1 MLFLFVPRDSIGNHS
16 DEAGS
21 GAVAKTRRRESPQER
36 TLANLRTKLVHV
48 SDVPR
53 SGGYPG
59 SSSPVVPSLFAPFPP
74 PRSLP
79 VRPRTPR
86 LINSYL
92 ISEARQPG
100 SRFSSCARAVSGGRI
115 SRSLRRYT
123 VGPRHIAYY

>member
-16 DEAGS
+16 
-21 GAVAKTRRRESPQER
+21 GAVAKTHHREPAGKNACESPYETR
-36 TLANLRTKLVHV
+36 TRQ

-59 SSSPVVPSLFAPFPP
+59 SSSPVIPSLFTPLPSP
-74 PRSLP
+74 SLP

>member
-1 MLFLFVPRDSIGNHS
+1 MLFLFVPRDSIGNHC

-21 GAVAKTRRRESPQER
+21 GAVAKTHHRESPQER
-36 TLANLRTKLVHV
+36 TLANLRRNSCT
-48 SDVPR
+48 SATPPA
-53 SGGYPG
+53 PG
-59 SSSPVVPSLFAPFPP
+59 AIPDHPP
-74 PRSLP
+74 PSSRLSSLPSPPSPLP